1 MSTPST
7 RSTPTAAGAPWTI
20 ESAAAALAAGETT
33 SEALVRAMFE
43 AADRLDDPLGV
54 YLARFDEDALAAA
67 RRADAERAAGRAR
80 GPLHGIPIG
89 VKDILATD
97 EGPTTCQS
105 LVLPPSWGDQG
116 DGPVLRRL
124 RDAGAV
130 IMGKLTTMEFAVG
143 RPDRSKPFPL
153 PRNPWNTDRWTGGS
167 SSGSGN
173 GVASG
178 LMLGALGTD
187 TGGSIRVPSAYCGIT
202 GHKPTHGL
210 VPKSGCFPLGYTYDH
225 LGPMCRSA
233 WDCAAMLS
241 VMAGHDPSD
250 RTSVPSAPIDYVAAI
265 EANGGSLAGLRIGVL
280 ANESIKQ
287 HSAEWTWQAMQ
298 EALGVLRDAGAE
310 TVEVVAPLYD
320 ELHVAT
326 FLGLQA
332 EAYSYHRNW
341 LVERWADY
349 GRPTRLTLALG
360 ALISGGDLAQCERV
374 RQAGRQ
380 QIHAMMER
388 EQLSALVSPTM
399 GYGAT
404 AYSGA
409 AREAISTKAM
419 HCPPWNGTGFPALA
433 LPMGF
438 DPDGLP
444 LSLQVIA
451 RPFEDAVSLTIGH
464 ALQQRTDWHLR
475 KAPLHA

>member
-1 MSTPST
+1 MSV
-7 RSTPTAAGAPWTI
+7 PWTI
-20 ESAAAALAAGETT
+20 ESAAAALRCGETT
-33 SEALVRAMFE
+33 SEALVSSMLG
-43 AADRLDDPLGV
+43 AADTLDPTLGV
-54 YLARFDEDALAAA
+54 YLARFDEQALDAA
-67 RRADAERAAGRAR
+67 RRADAELAAGHDR
-80 GPLHGIPIG
+80 GPLHGIPVG

-105 LVLPPSWGDQG
+105 LVLPASWGDQG
-116 DGPVLRRL
+116 DGPVLQRL
-124 RDAGAV
+124 RQAGAV
-130 IMGKLTTMEFAVG
+130 IVGKLTTMEFAVG

-153 PRNPWNTDRWTGGS
+153 PRNPWNPERWTGGS

-173 GVASG
+173 GVAAG

-202 GHKPTHGL
+202 GLKPTHGL

-233 WDCAAMLS
+233 WDCAAMLT
-241 VMAGHDPSD
+241 VMAGADPTD
-250 RTSVPSAPIDYVAAI
+250 RTSVQSAPIDYVAAV
-265 EANGGSLAGLRIGVL
+265 EANGGSLAGVRVGVL
-280 ANESIKQ
+280 VNPSIRD
-287 HSAEWTWQAMQ
+287 HTAPWTWQAMLD
-298 EALGVLRDAGAE
+298 ALEVLRAAGAE
-310 TVEVVAPLYD
+310 TVEVEAPLYD

-332 EAYSYHRNW
+332 EAFSYHRNW
-341 LVERWADY
+341 LATRWEDY

-374 RQAGRQ
+374 RQAGRE

-388 EQLSALVSPTM
+388 ERLTVLVSPTM

-404 AYSGA
+404 HYSGA
-409 AREAISTKAM
+409 PRETISARAM
-419 HCPPWNGTGFPALA
+419 HCPVWNGTGFPALA
-433 LPMGF
+433 LPMGL

-451 RPFEDAVSLTIGH
+451 RPFEDATTLTVGH
-464 ALQQRTDWHLR
+464 AYQQRTDWHLAE
-475 KAPLHA
+475 APLHA

>member
-1 MSTPST
+1 MT
-7 RSTPTAAGAPWTI
+7 APWTI
-20 ESAAAALAAGETT
+20 ASAAAALRSGETT
-33 SEALVRAMFE
+33 SEQLVRAMLD
-43 AADRLDDPLGV
+43 AADTLDPTLGV
-54 YLARFDEDALAAA
+54 YLARFDDTAVEAA
-67 RRADAERAAGRAR
+67 RKADAELAAGQDR
-80 GPLHGIPIG
+80 GPLHGIPFG
-89 VKDILATD
+89 VKDILSTD

-105 LVLPPSWGDQG
+105 LVLPPEWGDQG

-153 PRNPWNTDRWTGGS
+153 PRNPWNTERWTGGS

-173 GVASG
+173 GVAAG

-202 GHKPTHGL
+202 GLKPTHGL

-233 WDCAAMLS
+233 WDCAAMLT
-241 VMAGHDPSD
+241 VMAGVDPSD
-250 RTSVPSAPIDYVAAI
+250 RTSVPSAPTDYVAAI
-265 EANGGSLAGLRIGVL
+265 EASGGSLAGMRIGIL
-280 ANESIKQ
+280 ANESIRS
-287 HSAEWTWQAMQ
+287 HSADWTWQAMH
-298 EALGVLRDAGAE
+298 EALEVLRGAGAE
-310 TVEVVAPLYD
+310 TVEVLAPLYD

-332 EAYSYHRNW
+332 EAFAYHRNW
-341 LVERWADY
+341 LAERWDDY
-349 GRPTRLTLALG
+349 GRPTRLTLAMG

-374 RQAGRQ
+374 RQAGRE

-388 EQLSALVSPTM
+388 EGVHVLVSPTM

-404 AYSGA
+404 AYTGA
-409 AREAISTKAM
+409 VREATSPRAM

-444 LSLQVIA
+444 LSLQVIG
-451 RPFEDAVSLTIGH
+451 RPFDDATALRVGH
-464 ALQQRTDWHLR
+464 ALQLRTDWHLR
-475 KAPLHA
+475 QAPLHA